1 MKTIYTIGRGSEC
14 DIFISDDEN
23 IVSRRHATI
32 RVTKN
37 GKYYLSDQS
46 MNGTYINGIRMR
58 PGVEVPVKRDD
69 TITFANVADLDW
81 EMIPRSYRGIFII
94 VAAIV
99 AVLLSL
105 FVIVMVTVSLARNYN
120 HEDDDT
126 MITST
131 TTNDGA
137 RTLPSNPSDTA
148 SIKIPAAGLPDE
160 TMPTSAI
167 KAKKPS
173 SPSKI
178 KNPKNES
185 DGVINPII

>member
-14 DIFISDDEN
+14 DIYIPDDEN

-58 PGVEVPVKRDD
+58 PGVEVPVRRDD

-81 EMIPRSYRGIFII
+81 ELIPRSYRRLLII
-94 VAAIV
+94 VGSIA

-105 FVIVMVTVSLARNYN
+105 FVIVMVTVRLARNC
-120 HEDDDT
+120 HQED
-126 MITST
+126 IEPIATST
-131 TTNDGA
+131 NGGVTA
-137 RTLPSNPSDTA
+137 SPANPSDTA
-148 SIKIPAAGLPDE
+148 RIKIPGAGLPEE
-160 TMPTSAI
+160 TIPSTGQ
-167 KAKKPS
+167 KAKRPS
-173 SPSKI
+173 SPNKI
-178 KNPKNES
+178 ENPKSES
-185 DGVINPII
+185 DNVINPII

>member
-14 DIFISDDEN
+14 DIFIPDDEN

-81 EMIPRSYRGIFII
+81 EMIPRSYRGILII
-94 VAAIV
+94 VASIV

-105 FVIVMVTVSLARNYN
+105 SVIVMVTVSLARNYH
-120 HEDDDT
+120 HEDDDP

-131 TTNDGA
+131 TT
-137 RTLPSNPSDTA
+137 
-148 SIKIPAAGLPDE
+148 
-160 TMPTSAI
+160 
-167 KAKKPS
+167 
-173 SPSKI
+173 
-178 KNPKNES
+178 
-185 DGVINPII
+185 VV

>member
-14 DIFISDDEN
+14 DIYIPDDEN

-32 RVTKN
+32 RLTKN

-81 EMIPRSYRGIFII
+81 EMVPRSYHGIFVII
-94 VAAIV
+94 ASIA

-105 FVIVMVTVSLARNYN
+105 SVIVMVTVRLTRNY
-120 HEDDDT
+120 HHKDGEPVT
-126 MITST
+126 TST
-131 TTNDGA
+131 NNNV
-137 RTLPSNPSDTA
+137 RTVPVSPMDTVG
-148 SIKIPAAGLPDE
+148 IKIPDGGHFDE
-160 TMPTSAI
+160 TIPPTAQ
-167 KAKKPS
+167 KAKSPS

-185 DGVINPII
+185 DGIINPII